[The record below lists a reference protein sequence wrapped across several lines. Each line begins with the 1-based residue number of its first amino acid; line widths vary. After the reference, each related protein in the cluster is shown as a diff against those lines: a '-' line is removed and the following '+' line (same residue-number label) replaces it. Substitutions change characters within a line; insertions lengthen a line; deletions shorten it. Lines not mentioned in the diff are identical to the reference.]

1 MGMRESRS
9 KIATS
14 YKDLLA
20 IWFNVV
26 KPQWQ
31 DKNAQE
37 IEVWLL
43 SLEHDVVDATRAMD
57 DMAVLLDSIRR
68 ECSDNDE

>member
-57 DMAVLLDSIRR
+57 DMAVLLDSIKR
-68 ECSDNDE
+68 ECGDNE

>member
-57 DMAVLLDSIRR
+57 DMAVLLDSIKR

>member
-57 DMAVLLDSIRR
+57 DMAVLLDSIKR
-68 ECSDNDE
+68 ECGDNDE